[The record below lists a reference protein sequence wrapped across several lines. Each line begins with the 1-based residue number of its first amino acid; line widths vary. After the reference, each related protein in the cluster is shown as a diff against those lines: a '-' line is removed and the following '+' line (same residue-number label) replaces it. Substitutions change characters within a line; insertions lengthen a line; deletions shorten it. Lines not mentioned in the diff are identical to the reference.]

1 MSISVPLRYF
11 SEHVR
16 MNKIDYSDI
25 SSNVEPID
33 LFWPNYH
40 PEKFTVLKCFSIK
53 KLSAIT
59 IVFIIQTNL
68 IVVP

>member
-11 SEHVR
+11 SEHVP
-16 MNKIDYSDI
+16 MNKIDNSDI

-33 LFWPNYH
+33 LFWPNHH
-40 PEKFTVLKCFSIK
+40 PKNFMVLKCFSIK

-59 IVFIIQTNL
+59 M
-68 IVVP
+68 

>member
-1 MSISVPLRYF
+1 
-11 SEHVR
+11 

-40 PEKFTVLKCFSIK
+40 PEKFTVLKYFSIK

>member
-1 MSISVPLRYF
+1 MCISVPLRYF
-11 SEHVR
+11 SEHVP

-33 LFWPNYH
+33 LYWPNYH
-40 PEKFTVLKCFSIK
+40 PENFIVLKCFSVK
-53 KLSAIT
+53 KCQQSL
-59 IVFIIQTNL
+59 FLTNL